1 MSMIKCTEC
10 GKEISDKATAC
21 PHCGCP
27 MTEILSATKE
37 NKKEEKVKPIKEKKI
52 KEPITPEQK
61 KKRILIMSVTAFV
74 LFAAVALIWY
84 FGIKIPKVPQ
94 EVPVAKAKM
103 QATINII
110 AGKNFANP
118 EAA

>member
-37 NKKEEKVKPIKEKKI
+37 NKKEEAKEKK
-52 KEPITPEQK
+52 KDK
-61 KKRILIMSVTAFV
+61 KK
-74 LFAAVALIWY
+74 
-84 FGIKIPKVPQ
+84 KEDKKQ
-94 EVPVAKAKM
+94 EDKEDGNEW
-103 QATINII
+103 QE
-110 AGKNFANP
+110 P
-118 EAA
+118 EGSNA

>member
-37 NKKEEKVKPIKEKKI
+37 NKKEESL
-52 KEPITPEQK
+52 Q
-61 KKRILIMSVTAFV
+61 L
-74 LFAAVALIWY
+74 
-84 FGIKIPKVPQ
+84 
-94 EVPVAKAKM
+94 
-103 QATINII
+103 
-110 AGKNFANP
+110 
-118 EAA
+118 

>member
-37 NKKEEKVKPIKEKKI
+37 NKKEEKVKPIKI

-61 KKRILIMSVTAFV
+61 NKRIFNMSVTQNDFLAE
-74 LFAAVALIWY
+74 LEL
-84 FGIKIPKVPQ
+84 
-94 EVPVAKAKM
+94 
-103 QATINII
+103 T
-110 AGKNFANP
+110 
-118 EAA
+118 

>member
-37 NKKEEKVKPIKEKKI
+37 NKKESFSSYFCTF
-52 KEPITPEQK
+52 EP
-61 KKRILIMSVTAFV
+61 L
-74 LFAAVALIWY
+74 
-84 FGIKIPKVPQ
+84 
-94 EVPVAKAKM
+94 
-103 QATINII
+103 
-110 AGKNFANP
+110 
-118 EAA
+118 

>member
-37 NKKEEKVKPIKEKKI
+37 NKKEEKVKPIKI
-52 KEPITPEQK
+52 KEPINSRTEK
-61 KKRILIMSVTAFV
+61 EENLHYECDSICFDCCGSFDLVF
-74 LFAAVALIWY
+74 W
-84 FGIKIPKVPQ
+84 
-94 EVPVAKAKM
+94 
-103 QATINII
+103 N
-110 AGKNFANP
+110 
-118 EAA
+118 

>member
-37 NKKEEKVKPIKEKKI
+37 EENLHYECDSICFDCCGSFDLV
-52 KEPITPEQK
+52 
-61 KKRILIMSVTAFV
+61 F
-74 LFAAVALIWY
+74 W
-84 FGIKIPKVPQ
+84 
-94 EVPVAKAKM
+94 
-103 QATINII
+103 N
-110 AGKNFANP
+110 
-118 EAA
+118 

>member
-84 FGIKIPKVPQ
+84 FGIKILHLNSSTECGYHLFVQLFVFNKVS
-94 EVPVAKAKM
+94 
-103 QATINII
+103 I
-110 AGKNFANP
+110 
-118 EAA
+118 

>member
-37 NKKEEKVKPIKEKKI
+37 NKKEEKVYSLLDEIQPMTFENLL
-52 KEPITPEQK
+52 ENSGYSAFELQH
-61 KKRILIMSVTAFV
+61 ILMKFE
-74 LFAAVALIWY
+74 L
-84 FGIKIPKVPQ
+84 K
-94 EVPVAKAKM
+94 
-103 QATINII
+103 NII
-110 AGKNFANP
+110 YQIEQNVYLRKV
-118 EAA
+118 

>member
-37 NKKEEKVKPIKEKKI
+37 NKKEEKEKARGRKERGGQTLRTQEKHL
-52 KEPITPEQK
+52 Q
-61 KKRILIMSVTAFV
+61 RV
-74 LFAAVALIWY
+74 L
-84 FGIKIPKVPQ
+84 
-94 EVPVAKAKM
+94 
-103 QATINII
+103 
-110 AGKNFANP
+110 
-118 EAA
+118 

>member
-37 NKKEEKVKPIKEKKI
+37 SKKEEKVKPIKEKKI
-52 KEPITPEQK
+52 KGFIYHK
-61 KKRILIMSVTAFV
+61 F
-74 LFAAVALIWY
+74 
-84 FGIKIPKVPQ
+84 PQ
-94 EVPVAKAKM
+94 ERLNRV
-103 QATINII
+103 Q
-110 AGKNFANP
+110 
-118 EAA
+118 E